1 MAWDQLRSSY
11 DRAAGAY
18 EARFADE
25 LEGKR
30 RDREL
35 LDLFAASVTDP
46 VVEVGCGPGHIGAY
60 VRERGRLVIGL
71 DLSLGMTRRAS
82 RRLDSVMVAD
92 MRSLPL
98 MSRTVSGLLAFYS
111 VIHVRRTELDTVLLE
126 FARVLQ
132 PGGRLLFSA
141 HEGRGEIERDDFLGE
156 PVPVVATLFELDEL
170 VGATRA
176 AGLEIARAERRRPYE
191 TESDTTRLYVEATQP
206 EAVR

>member
-1 MAWDQLRSSY
+1 VAWDQLRSSY
-11 DRAAGAY
+11 DSVAGAY

-25 LEGKR
+25 LAGKR

-60 VRERGRLVIGL
+60 VRERGRVVIGL
-71 DLSLGMTRRAS
+71 DLSFGMTRRAGG
-82 RRLDSVMVAD
+82 RLDSVMVAD

-141 HEGRGEIERDDFLGE
+141 HEGRGEIERDDFLEE

-170 VGATRA
+170 VGATHA
-176 AGLEIARAERRRPYE
+176 AGLEVVRAERRLPYE
-191 TESDTTRLYVEATQP
+191 TESDTTRLYVEATQSQ
-206 EAVR
+206 AAR